1 MFIEVVVTKDGKEAS
16 MEIHISKAS
25 KSCKDLERQGIKFRL
40 GKVIYHN

>member
-1 MFIEVVVTKDGKEAS
+1 MFIEVIVDKDGKEGT

-40 GKVIYHN
+40 GRVVYHN